1 MYNIFI
7 GWSGNKH
14 LADKLADLISQSE
27 RMRPI
32 VGGGVPSDMFVGAQ
46 VIDQINRCKK
56 TILLAEDKGGM
67 LSHNLMF
74 EWGYAMARLNI
85 HDIHVFLIN
94 KNSRDLP
101 SDLLGSWVSE
111 ISVDRTKESD
121 EEIAKRIFAIFLPN
135 AMQEPEVNYFNLI
148 DSWKQVFVKLTDDI
162 ADSNHEVFDYVFA
175 GCMAAYYYQDYQN
188 LRMVL
193 NGFHVNKQTLVFV
206 NFAKAYIDVFID
218 SENLTSPLPQD
229 SFFNCVQAFDTARK
243 RDRIYDETRELLF
256 DILVQDISAL
266 ASSLYL
272 RNPNLDKDTTDYC
285 SEMARRNALDVLSAI
300 DDFEKKS
307 PVNSTLVLLLRSY
320 ILKDV
325 AHIYLNQYGDR
336 DNFLSCL
343 ERSVNERKVLWQ
355 NILAY
360 YPKNIFLS
368 TKFEQEY
375 ILALSEYCNY
385 MPDGFQKT
393 LYKKT
398 ILSKMK
404 EWEKE
409 LVYASSLTD
418 KIRGNIEKFGD

>member
-7 GWSGNKH
+7 GWSGNKP

-56 TILLAEDKGGM
+56 TILLAEDKDGM

-74 EWGYAMARLNI
+74 EWGYVMAKFNI

-94 KNSRDLP
+94 KSSRDLP

-111 ISVDRTKESD
+111 ISADRERESD
-121 EEIAKRIFAIFLPN
+121 ENIAKRIFDIFLPN
-135 AMQEPEVNYFNLI
+135 AMKEEEINYFDLI
-148 DSWKQVFVKLTDDI
+148 DNWKQVFVNLTDDI
-162 ADSNHEVFDYVFA
+162 ADSNQEVFDYVFT

-206 NFAKAYIDVFID
+206 NFAKSYIDVFID
-218 SENLTSPLPQD
+218 SENMTSPLPQE
-229 SFFNCVQAFDTARK
+229 SFFNCVQAFEMAK
-243 RDRIYDETRELLF
+243 NRDRVYDETRELIF
-256 DILVQDISAL
+256 DILVSDVFAL
-266 ASSLYL
+266 SCSLYL
-272 RNPNLDKDTTDYC
+272 RNSDLDRDTIDHC
-285 SEMARRNALDVLSAI
+285 SEMAKQNAIGVLSFI
-300 DDFEKKS
+300 DEFEKKS
-307 PVNSTLVLLLRSY
+307 PVNSTLILLLRSY
-320 ILKDV
+320 IFKDV
-325 AHIYLNQYGDR
+325 AHIYMNQYGDKE
-336 DNFLSCL
+336 NFFAYL
-343 ERSVNERKVLWQ
+343 EKSVNERKMLWQ
-355 NILAY
+355 TVLAY
-360 YPKNIFLS
+360 YPRNVFLS

-385 MPDGFQKT
+385 MPDSFQKT

-418 KIRGNIEKFGD
+418 KIRGNISKFDE